1 MVCECNT
8 KIGNKWYKAG
18 EEVPEME
25 SPVHVDPAEEVKEQD
40 EPKEEVAEK
49 NEPPKEPK
57 RRGRS
62 KKATVG

>member
-8 KIGNKWYKAG
+8 KINGKWYKAG

-25 SPVHVDPAEEVKEQD
+25 SPVHVE
-40 EPKEEVAEK
+40 EPKEEVKEK
-49 NEPPKEPK
+49 IEPPKEPK
-57 RRGRS
+57 KRGRS

>member
-25 SPVHVDPAEEVKEQD
+25 SPVHVDPKEEI
-40 EPKEEVAEK
+40 EPKEEVKEK

-57 RRGRS
+57 KRGRS
-62 KKATVG
+62 KKSTVG

>member
-25 SPVHVDPAEEVKEQD
+25 SPVHVDPKEEL
-40 EPKEEVAEK
+40 EPKEK
-49 NEPPKEPK
+49 DEPQKEPK
-57 RRGRS
+57 KRGRS
-62 KKATVG
+62 KKTTVG

>member
-25 SPVHVDPAEEVKEQD
+25 SPVHVEPMEEVKEQ
-40 EPKEEVAEK
+40 

-57 RRGRS
+57 KRGRS
-62 KKATVG
+62 KKATAR

>member
-8 KIGNKWYKAG
+8 KIGDKWYKAG

-25 SPVHVDPAEEVKEQD
+25 SPVHVAPKEEVIEQI
-40 EPKEEVAEK
+40 EPKEEVKEK

-57 RRGRS
+57 KRGRS
-62 KKATVG
+62 KKSTVG

>member
-25 SPVHVDPAEEVKEQD
+25 SPVHVEEPKEEVKEQI
-40 EPKEEVAEK
+40 
-49 NEPPKEPK
+49 EPPKEPK
-57 RRGRS
+57 KRGRS